1 MSVIRTARQQQA
13 DPIEL
18 MVAAQR
24 QLAPAVSE
32 LLRLPARA
40 GPVRLAA

>member
-1 MSVIRTARQQQA
+1 VIRTARQQQQ

-24 QLAPAVSE
+24 QPEPAVSQ
-32 LLRLPARA
+32 LLRLPACA
-40 GPVRLAA
+40 SPLKLAA